1 MYESKDK
8 MVSHPDHYQSA
19 NGLEVIDCIEAFTAG
34 LDGIEATDTGNIIKY
49 ACRWKKKNGIQ
60 DLEKIL
66 WYTQHLIDYLRDK
79 EKESDDCQKVFML
92 PFGFLIKRD
101 AEEALS
107 KLMDAAKTD
116 GYVTVVDVYDAC
128 DLSAECVGIAA
139 DSCLGWSYDDIAAT
153 EIHVCGGLNTYRLV
167 MPCKPY
173 DIKYKEHK
181 DCKEAESDH
190 ISEDH
195 EPAEEDF
202 EKWFMEKWFN
212 SILQQRGYV
221 MEADICVH
229 AKNCKAFDKKEDK

>member
-1 MYESKDK
+1 MYESNDK

-19 NGLEVIDCIEAFTAG
+19 NGLEVIDAIEAFTAG

-49 ACRWKKKNGIQ
+49 ACRWKKKNGVQ

-79 EKESDDCQKVFML
+79 EKEAEDFQKVSML

-101 AEEALS
+101 AEEVLS
-107 KLMDAAKTD
+107 KLLDAAKTD
-116 GYVTVVDVYDAC
+116 GYVTVVDVYDAS

-153 EIHVCGGLNTYRLV
+153 EIYICGLPPYRLV

-173 DIKYKEHK
+173 DISKYKKCK
-181 DCKEAESDH
+181 DCKEDSVPT
-190 ISEDH
+190 I
-195 EPAEEDF
+195 EEF
-202 EKWFMEKWFN
+202 QKWFN
-212 SILQQRGYV
+212 DELQKRGI
-221 MEADICVH
+221 DICAH
-229 AKNCKAFDKKEDK
+229 AKNCKAFDKKEEK

>member
-79 EKESDDCQKVFML
+79 EKEAENSKKSYMP
-92 PFGFLIKRD
+92 PFEFWLECD
-101 AEEALS
+101 AKEALS
-107 KLMDAAKTD
+107 KLLDVAKAD
-116 GYVTVVDVYDAC
+116 GYVTVADLYDVSELANLVVARYA
-128 DLSAECVGIAA
+128 SI
-139 DSCLGWSYDDIAAT
+139 GWSYDDIAAT
-153 EIHVCGGLNTYRLV
+153 EICEKHSSGEIHSYRLR
-167 MPCKPY
+167 MPCEPY

-181 DCKEAESDH
+181 DCKEDSVPT
-190 ISEDH
+190 I
-195 EPAEEDF
+195 EEF
-202 EKWFMEKWFN
+202 QKWFN
-212 SILQQRGYV
+212 DELQKRGY
-221 MEADICVH
+221 ELAEKIDICAH

>member
-49 ACRWKKKNGIQ
+49 ACRWKKKNGVQ

-79 EKESDDCQKVFML
+79 EKESDDCQKIFML

-101 AEEALS
+101 AEEVLS
-107 KLMDAAKTD
+107 KLLDVAKTD
-116 GYVTVVDVYDAC
+116 GYVTVVDVYDAS

-139 DSCLGWSYDDIAAT
+139 DSCLGWSYDDITAT

-173 DIKYKEHK
+173 DISKYKKCK
-181 DCKEAESDH
+181 DCKEVVDVCGAEALRLKH
-190 ISEDH
+190 LN
-195 EPAEEDF
+195 AC
-202 EKWFMEKWFN
+202 K
-212 SILQQRGYV
+212 
-221 MEADICVH
+221 H
-229 AKNCKAFDKKEDK
+229 AKNCKAFDKEEN

>member
-66 WYTQHLIDYLRDK
+66 WYTQHLIDYLRDA
-79 EKESDDCQKVFML
+79 EKESENCKRSFVL
-92 PFGFLIKRD
+92 PFGFLCKRD
-101 AEEALS
+101 AEEVLS
-107 KLMDAAKTD
+107 TLLNVAKTD
-116 GYVTVVDVYDAC
+116 GYVTVADVYDVS
-128 DLSAECVGIAA
+128 DLSAECVAI

-153 EIHVCGGLNTYRLV
+153 EIYVTGLPQYRLR

-173 DIKYKEHK
+173 DISKYEK
-181 DCKEAESDH
+181 CKEYS
-190 ISEDH
+190 I
-195 EPAEEDF
+195 PPIEEF
-202 EKWFMEKWFN
+202 QKWFN
-212 SILQQRGYV
+212 DALQKRGY
-221 MEADICVH
+221 ELTEKTDICAH